1 MRQGVSRILPYRPD
15 QLFDLVG
22 DVERY
27 PQFIKWLTS
36 MEVSNRREVAPGVV
50 DLDAEAKVKFSVVS
64 ERFSTRVHLDR
75 PALAIDV
82 SLISGPFRHLE
93 NHWRFKHHPKGA
105 ELAFVIDF
113 ELKSLMLQ
121 GLLGKN
127 LGKAGKALVGAFER
141 RAKAL
146 YG

>member
-1 MRQGVSRILPYRPD
+1 LRHGLTRVLTYRPD

-27 PQFIKWLTS
+27 PDFIKWLTS
-36 MEVSNRREVAPGVV
+36 LQVSNRRQVSDGVV
-50 DLDAEAKVKFSVVS
+50 DLDAEAKVKFSIIN
-64 ERFSTRVHLDR
+64 ERFSTRVRLDR

-82 SLISGPFRHLE
+82 SLLSGPLRRLE
-93 NHWRFKHHPKGA
+93 NHWRFRPHPKGA
-105 ELAFVIDF
+105 ELAFEIDF
-113 ELKSLMLQ
+113 EFGSRLLQ
-121 GLLGKN
+121 GLLAAN
-127 LGKAGKALVGAFER
+127 LDKAVKLLVASFER